1 MLILKNKHKGLGDT
15 IASITKATGLDKLV
29 GEDCGCP
36 ERQEMLNNPD
46 LLINKIFYG
55 TEQNIEVLREE
66 PEGSGEA

>member
-1 MLILKNKHKGLGDT
+1 MLILKNKGLGDT
-15 IASITKATGLDKLV
+15 IASIAKATGLDKLV
-29 GEDCGCP
+29 GEDCGCT

-55 TEQNIEVLREE
+55 TKQNIEVLREE

>member
-1 MLILKNKHKGLGDT
+1 MLILKNKGFGDT
-15 IASITKATGLDKLV
+15 IASIAKATGIDKLV
-29 GEDCGCP
+29 GEDCGCQ

-55 TEQNIEVLREE
+55 TKQNIEVLREE

>member
-1 MLILKNKHKGLGDT
+1 MLILKNKGLGDT
-15 IASITKATGLDKLV
+15 IASITKATGIDKLV
-29 GEDCGCP
+29 GEDCGCKQ
-36 ERQEMLNNPD
+36 RQEMLNNPD

>member
-1 MLILKNKHKGLGDT
+1 MLILKNKGFGDT

-29 GEDCGCP
+29 GEDCGCKQ
-36 ERQEMLNNPD
+36 RQEMLNNPD